1 MEGQV
6 EVRTA
11 GAKALDEIKD
21 AALELI
27 EVFEN
32 RELEERYEGETL
44 EETVMRKL
52 SSIVARYEGTYW
64 YNGRNG
70 WKSALTESDAE
81 PFDSAK
87 W

>member
-11 GAKALDEIKD
+11 GAKALEEIKE
-21 AALELI
+21 AVLELLEVLDSQPEDETI
-27 EVFEN
+27 EEAV
-32 RELEERYEGETL
+32 LD
-44 EETVMRKL
+44 KL
-52 SSIVARYEGTYW
+52 DSVSARLKGTYW
-64 YNGRNG
+64 YNGWNG
-70 WKSALTESDAE
+70 WEHALKAPNEE